1 MPEGLGKMTIGI
13 GRRQFIS
20 VLGGSVATWPFAA
33 HAQQPAVPVVGFL
46 YARSPEDFSA
56 QLAAFHKGLA
66 ENGYVDGQN
75 IKIEYRWARGQYD
88 LMPSLAADL
97 VRLPATLIMAGAE
110 PSVLAA
116 KAATSTIPIVFVVGT
131 DPVKLGV
138 VASYNHPGGNA
149 TGLHIFTTSLEAK
162 RLNLIHELIP
172 RDALI
177 GILLNPKLPFA
188 QDQLAKIQDAANG
201 LGLRIQVLRAST
213 PAEIDDAFATVARD
227 HLAALSVTADP
238 FFDTRR
244 DQLVTLAAQH
254 AVPVIYQFRQYAAS
268 GGLMSY
274 GVNLP
279 DAYRQAGVYVS
290 RILKGEKP
298 SELPVL
304 EPDKLEFVI
313 NLKTAKTLGLTI
325 PSGILA
331 IADEVIE

>member
-1 MPEGLGKMTIGI
+1 MAVGIGI
-13 GRRQFIS
+13 RKFIAA
-20 VLGGSVATWPFAA
+20 LGGAA
-33 HAQQPAVPVVGFL
+33 AVWHFTARAQQPALPIIGFL

-66 ENGYVDGQN
+66 EGGYVDGQN
-75 IKIEYRWARGQYD
+75 IKIEYRWARGKYD
-88 LMPSLAADL
+88 QMPSLAGDL

-110 PSVLAA
+110 PSALAA
-116 KAATSTIPIVFVVGT
+116 KAATSSIPIVFVVGT
-131 DPVKLGV
+131 DPVKLGIV
-138 VASYNHPGGNA
+138 VSYNRPGGNA
-149 TGLHIFTTSLEAK
+149 TGLQIFTTSLEAK
-162 RLNLIHELIP
+162 RLNLLHELLP
-172 RDALI
+172 RDAII
-177 GILLNPKLPFA
+177 GILQNPKFPYA
-188 QDQLAKIQDAANG
+188 QDQLAQIQVAAKG
-201 LGLRIQVLRAST
+201 LGQRIEVLRASI

-244 DQLVTLAAQH
+244 DQLVTLAAQY
-254 AVPVIYQFRQYAAS
+254 AVPVIYQFRQYAAA

-274 GVNLP
+274 GINLP

-304 EPDKLEFVI
+304 EPDKFEFVI

-325 PSGILA
+325 PSGVLA

>member
-1 MPEGLGKMTIGI
+1 MATDI

-20 VLGGSVATWPFAA
+20 ALGGAAATWPLAA
-33 HAQQPAVPVVGFL
+33 HAQQPPVPVIGFL
-46 YARSPEDFSA
+46 YARSPEDSSA
-56 QLAAFHKGLA
+56 QLAAFQKGLA
-66 ENGYVDGQN
+66 EHGYVDGQN

-116 KAATSTIPIVFVVGT
+116 KAVTSTIPIVFVVGT
-131 DPVKLGV
+131 DPVKLGI
-138 VASYNHPGGNA
+138 VASYNRPGGNL
-149 TGLHIFTTSLEAK
+149 TGLHIFTTTLEAK

-177 GILLNPKLPFA
+177 GILQNPKLPFA
-188 QDQLAKIQDAANG
+188 QDQLAQIQDAANG
-201 LGLRIQVLRAST
+201 LGLRIKVLRAST

-227 HLAALSVTADP
+227 HLVALSVAADP

-279 DAYRQAGVYVS
+279 DAYRQAGVYVG
-290 RILKGEKP
+290 RILIGEKP

-304 EPDKLEFVI
+304 EPDKFEFVI
-313 NLKTAKTLGLTI
+313 NLKTAKTLGLEI
-325 PSGILA
+325 PPNVLS

>member
-1 MPEGLGKMTIGI
+1 MPVI
-13 GRRQFIS
+13 
-20 VLGGSVATWPFAA
+20 
-33 HAQQPAVPVVGFL
+33 GFL
-46 YARSPEDFSA
+46 YARAPEDLSA

-66 ENGYVDGQN
+66 EYGYVDGQN

-88 LMPSLAADL
+88 LLPSFAADL
-97 VRLPATLIMAGAE
+97 VRLSPTLIMAGAE

-138 VASYNHPGGNA
+138 VVSYNQPGGNA
-149 TGLHIFTTSLEAK
+149 TGVHIFTTALDAK
-162 RLNLIHELIP
+162 RLSLLRELIP
-172 RDALI
+172 RDAVI
-177 GILLNPKLPFA
+177 GVLLNPKFPFA
-188 QDQLAKIQDAANG
+188 EDQLAQIQDAANQ
-201 LGLRIQVLRAST
+201 LGQRIKILHASS
-213 PAEIDDAFATVARD
+213 PAEIEEAFATIARD
-227 HLAALSVTADP
+227 HLAALSITADP

-254 AVPVIYQFRQYAAS
+254 AVPVIYQFRQYAAA

-279 DAYRQAGVYVS
+279 DAYRQAGVYVG

-304 EPDKLEFVI
+304 QPSKFEFVI
-313 NLKTAKTLGLTI
+313 NLRTAKTLGLNI
-325 PSGILA
+325 PSGVLA

>member
-1 MPEGLGKMTIGI
+1 MALGI
-13 GRRQFIS
+13 GRRQFLS
-20 VLGGSVATWPFAA
+20 ALSGAVATWPLAA
-33 HAQQPAVPVVGFL
+33 HAQQPAVPVIGFL
-46 YARSPEDFSA
+46 YARSPEDSSA
-56 QLAAFHKGLA
+56 QLAAFQKGLA
-66 ENGYVDGQN
+66 EHGYVDGQN

-116 KAATSTIPIVFVVGT
+116 KAATATIPIVFVVGT
-131 DPVKLGV
+131 DPVKLGI
-138 VASYNHPGGNA
+138 VASYNRPGGNA
-149 TGLHIFTTSLEAK
+149 TGLHIFTTTLEAK
-162 RLNLIHELIP
+162 RLNLLHELIP

-177 GILLNPKLPFA
+177 GILQNPKNVSFA
-188 QDQLAKIQDAANG
+188 QDQLAQIQDAANG
-201 LGLRIQVLRAST
+201 LGLRIEVLRAST

-227 HLAALSVTADP
+227 HLVALSVTADP

-244 DQLVTLAAQH
+244 NQLVTLAAQH

-279 DAYRQAGVYVS
+279 DAYQQAGVYVG

-313 NLKTAKTLGLTI
+313 NLKTAKTLGLEI
-325 PSGILA
+325 PPNVLS

>member
-1 MPEGLGKMTIGI
+1 
-13 GRRQFIS
+13 
-20 VLGGSVATWPFAA
+20 
-33 HAQQPAVPVVGFL
+33 
-46 YARSPEDFSA
+46 
-56 QLAAFHKGLA
+56 
-66 ENGYVDGQN
+66 
-75 IKIEYRWARGQYD
+75 
-88 LMPSLAADL
+88 MPSLAADL

-138 VASYNHPGGNA
+138 VASYNRPGGNA

-162 RLNLIHELIP
+162 RLNLVHELIP
-172 RDALI
+172 RDASI
-177 GILLNPKLPFA
+177 GILRNPKFPFA
-188 QDQLAKIQDAANG
+188 ADQLVKIQDAASG
-201 LGLRIQVLRAST
+201 LGLRIDILRAST
-213 PAEIDDAFATVARD
+213 PAEIDDAFASVARN

-274 GVNLP
+274 GVDLP
-279 DAYRQAGVYVS
+279 DAYRQAGIYVG

-298 SELPVL
+298 SEIPVL
-304 EPDKLEFVI
+304 EPDKFEFVI
-313 NLKTAKTLGLTI
+313 NLKTAKTFGLTI
-325 PSGILA
+325 PSGVLA

>member
-1 MPEGLGKMTIGI
+1 MAIDI

-20 VLGGSVATWPFAA
+20 ALGGAAATWPLAA
-33 HAQQPAVPVVGFL
+33 HAQQPPVPVIGFL

-56 QLAAFHKGLA
+56 QLAAFQKGLA
-66 ENGYVDGQN
+66 EYGYVDGQN

-131 DPVKLGV
+131 DPVKLGI
-138 VASYNHPGGNA
+138 VASYNRPGGNL
-149 TGLHIFTTSLEAK
+149 TGLHIFTTTLEAK

-172 RDALI
+172 HDALI
-177 GILLNPKLPFA
+177 GILQNPKLPFA
-188 QDQLAKIQDAANG
+188 QDQLAQIQDAANG
-201 LGLRIQVLRAST
+201 LGLRIEVLRAST

-227 HLAALSVTADP
+227 HLVALSVAADP

-244 DQLVTLAAQH
+244 DQLVTLAAQY

-274 GVNLP
+274 GVNLA
-279 DAYRQAGVYVS
+279 DAYRQAGVYVG

-313 NLKTAKTLGLTI
+313 NLKTAKTLGLEI
-325 PSGILA
+325 PPNVLS

>member
-1 MPEGLGKMTIGI
+1 MALGI
-13 GRRQFIS
+13 GRRQFLS
-20 VLGGSVATWPFAA
+20 ALSGAAATWPLTA
-33 HAQQPAVPVVGFL
+33 HAQQPAMPVIGFL
-46 YARSPEDFSA
+46 YARSPEDSSA
-56 QLAAFHKGLA
+56 QLAAFQKGLA
-66 ENGYVDGQN
+66 EHGYVDGQN

-131 DPVKLGV
+131 DPVKLGI
-138 VASYNHPGGNA
+138 VASYNRPGGNA
-149 TGLHIFTTSLEAK
+149 TGLHIFTTTLEAK

-177 GILLNPKLPFA
+177 GILQNPKNVSFA
-188 QDQLAKIQDAANG
+188 QDQLAQIQDAANG
-201 LGLRIQVLRAST
+201 LGLRIEVLRAST

-227 HLAALSVTADP
+227 HLVALSVTADP

-244 DQLVTLAAQH
+244 NQLVTLAAQH
-254 AVPVIYQFRQYAAS
+254 AVPVIYQFREYAAS

-279 DAYRQAGVYVS
+279 DAYRQAGVYVG

-313 NLKTAKTLGLTI
+313 NLKTAKTLGLEI
-325 PSGILA
+325 PPNVLS

>member
-1 MPEGLGKMTIGI
+1 MVIGI
-13 GRRQFIS
+13 GRRRLITA
-20 VLGGSVATWPFAA
+20 LGSAAVGWPFAA
-33 HAQQPAVPVVGFL
+33 LSQQPALPIIGFL
-46 YARSPEDFSA
+46 YARSPEDSSA

-66 ENGYVDGQN
+66 GSGYVDGQN

-88 LMPSLAADL
+88 QMPSLAADL
-97 VRLPATLIMAGAE
+97 VRLPATIIMAGAE
-110 PSVLAA
+110 PSALAA
-116 KAATSTIPIVFVVGT
+116 KAATSSIPIVFVVGT
-131 DPVKLGV
+131 DPVKLGI
-138 VASYNHPGGNA
+138 VASYNRPGGNA
-149 TGLHIFTTSLEAK
+149 TGLQIFTTSLEAK
-162 RLNLIHELIP
+162 RLNLLHELLP
-172 RDALI
+172 RDAII
-177 GILLNPKLPFA
+177 GILQNPKFPYA
-188 QDQLAKIQDAANG
+188 QDQLAQIQAAAKG
-201 LGLRIQVLRAST
+201 LGQRIEILRASI

-254 AVPVIYQFRQYAAS
+254 AVPVIYQFRQYTAA

-274 GVNLP
+274 GINLP
-279 DAYRQAGVYVS
+279 DAYRQAGVYVG

-304 EPDKLEFVI
+304 EPDKFEFVI

-325 PSGILA
+325 PSGVLA

>member
-1 MPEGLGKMTIGI
+1 MTIGI

-131 DPVKLGV
+131 G
-138 VASYNHPGGNA
+138 SG
-149 TGLHIFTTSLEAK
+149 
-162 RLNLIHELIP
+162 
-172 RDALI
+172 
-177 GILLNPKLPFA
+177 
-188 QDQLAKIQDAANG
+188 Q
-201 LGLRIQVLRAST
+201 
-213 PAEIDDAFATVARD
+213 
-227 HLAALSVTADP
+227 
-238 FFDTRR
+238 TRR
-244 DQLVTLAAQH
+244 W
-254 AVPVIYQFRQYAAS
+254 
-268 GGLMSY
+268 
-274 GVNLP
+274 
-279 DAYRQAGVYVS
+279 
-290 RILKGEKP
+290 
-298 SELPVL
+298 
-304 EPDKLEFVI
+304 
-313 NLKTAKTLGLTI
+313 
-325 PSGILA
+325 
-331 IADEVIE
+331 

>member
-1 MPEGLGKMTIGI
+1 MK
-13 GRRQFIS
+13 RREFIAL
-20 VLGGSVATWPFAA
+20 VGGAAFAWPLAA
-33 HAQQPAVPVVGFL
+33 RAQQSAMPVVGFL
-46 YARSPEDFSA
+46 YARSPEDSSA
-56 QLAAFHKGLA
+56 QLEAFHKGLA
-66 ENGYVDGQN
+66 EHGYFEGQN
-75 IKIEYRWARGQYD
+75 VKIEYRWARGQYE

-138 VASYNHPGGNA
+138 VASYNRPGGNA
-149 TGLHIFTTSLEAK
+149 TGLHIFTTSLETK
-162 RLNLIHELIP
+162 RLSLIHELVP
-172 RDALI
+172 RAALI
-177 GILLNPKLPFA
+177 GILLNPKFPFA

-298 SELPVL
+298 SGLPVL
-304 EPDKLEFVI
+304 EPDKFEFVI

>member
-1 MPEGLGKMTIGI
+1 MAIGI
-13 GRRQFIS
+13 RRRQFIS
-20 VLGGSVATWPFAA
+20 ALGGAAVAWPLAA
-33 HAQQPAVPVVGFL
+33 RAQRATMPVVGFL
-46 YARSPEDFSA
+46 YARSPEDSSA

-66 ENGYVDGQN
+66 KHGYVDGQN
-75 IKIEYRWARGQYD
+75 VKIEYRWARGQYD

-110 PSVLAA
+110 PSALAA

-131 DPVKLGV
+131 DPVKLGL
-138 VASYNHPGGNA
+138 VASYNRPRGNA

-162 RLNLIHELIP
+162 RLNLIHELIS
-172 RDALI
+172 RDASI
-177 GILLNPKLPFA
+177 GILLNPKFPFA
-188 QDQLAKIQDAANG
+188 QDQLAKIQDAATG
-201 LGLRIQVLRAST
+201 LGLRIEVLRAST
-213 PAEIDDAFATVARD
+213 PAEIDDAFTTVASN

-244 DQLVTLAAQH
+244 DQLVTLAAQN
-254 AVPVIYQFRQYAAS
+254 AVPVIYQFRQYTAS

-279 DAYRQAGVYVS
+279 DAYRQAGVYVG
-290 RILKGEKP
+290 RILNGEKP

-304 EPDKLEFVI
+304 EPDKFEFVI
-313 NLKTAKTLGLTI
+313 NLKTAKTLGIII